1 MKSVSNKGKQ
11 STRETVLHTLKFSPR
26 AKIEEIARAANVSPV
41 TVRHHLNS
49 LQADGLVEVESVRC
63 KVGRPYYTY
72 SLSEA
77 GHELFPQKYYSL
89 ANRLIE
95 EIKNTLPPE
104 TVNQIFAGLVQRIIT
119 RHEGEFENLTF
130 EERLDYVVTLLES
143 EGFLARWEKTEDGY
157 QITEYSC
164 PYLSVGQIHEEVCTL
179 DTHIILSIL
188 GEPVQQK
195 SCMLNGDNCCEFT
208 VAVNGNE
215 ENLAYSS
222 PPFQ

>member
-11 STRETVLHTLKFSPR
+11 STRETVLHTLKSSPNS
-26 AKIEEIARAANVSPV
+26 KIEELAKAANVSPV

-89 ANRLIE
+89 TNRLIE
-95 EIKNTLPPE
+95 ELKNSLPPE
-104 TVNQIFAGLVQRIIT
+104 TVNQIFAGLVQTIVT
-119 RHEGEFENLTF
+119 NHKGEFEDLSF
-130 EERLDYVVTLLES
+130 EDRLDYMVDLLET

-157 QITEYSC
+157 QIIEYSC
-164 PYLSVGQIHEEVCTL
+164 PYLSVGRTHEEVCTL
-179 DTHIILSIL
+179 DTHIMLTVL

-195 SCMLNGDNCCEFT
+195 SCMLDGDDCCEFT
-208 VAVNGNE
+208 VVEDEKNLVAV
-215 ENLAYSS
+215 
-222 PPFQ
+222 